1 MSKQSP
7 ADGFVNTYQAG
18 LKANNFKFTGHST
31 QEELDI
37 ATNLLNPIVQNMVRL
52 ECRYHFTPSHLVLV
66 VPGSQRATAA
76 PQRRTGH

>member
-7 ADGFVNTYQAG
+7 ADGFINTYQAG

-52 ECRYHFTPSHLVLV
+52 EC
-66 VPGSQRATAA
+66 
-76 PQRRTGH
+76 